1 MGRYLDTQ
9 PKKNSGPRIEK
20 LSGLTPEVVRNLN
33 IQGIPDKDYDPSPSY
48 VGKKKK
54 HWKRVGIWK
63 GPTDMREI
71 KKGRANGR
79 SS

>member
-1 MGRYLDTQ
+1 MILA
-9 PKKNSGPRIEK
+9 PRMSE
-20 LSGLTPEVVRNLN
+20 
-33 IQGIPDKDYDPSPSY
+33 
-48 VGKKKK
+48 KKKK